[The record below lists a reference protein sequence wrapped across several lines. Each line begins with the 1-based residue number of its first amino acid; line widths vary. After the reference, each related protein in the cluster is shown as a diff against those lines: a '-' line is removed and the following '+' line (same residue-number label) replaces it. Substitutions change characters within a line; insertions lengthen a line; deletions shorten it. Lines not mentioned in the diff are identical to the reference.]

1 MISPSSRSPFRV
13 GRSARSARSGRS
25 RTFQN
30 HTLELRVAVSN
41 GPNGDAAHYRLEL
54 LGADAVLY
62 LSLDDRRGDD
72 TVSHMVTTS
81 KRTRPEAVVV
91 YVRCSTEEQAA
102 SGLGIDAQLTACR
115 QYAQQR
121 GARIVEEVR
130 EVESGGNDDR
140 PELARAMALAARC
153 NGTLVVAKLDRLGRS
168 VAKVA
173 TALKSGLKVVVAESP
188 DASTLELHLRAVV
201 AEEERRAISARTTV
215 ALAEARKRGVLL
227 GSRRPGH
234 WEGREEARLRGSLAG
249 SIKAKEARLARAAGL
264 LEQAK
269 PILARTAGSSLRDQA
284 EALQAAGVLTAT
296 GCSTWTPTGVKR
308 LRAQLAST

>member
-1 MISPSSRSPFRV
+1 MSSPSSRC
-13 GRSARSARSGRS
+13 S
-25 RTFQN
+25 RTTSRQKAGG
-30 HTLELRVAVSN
+30 TRATSTDRAERSLRVTVAN
-41 GPNGDAAHYRLEL
+41 GPNGAAAHYRLEL

-72 TVSHMVTTS
+72 TLPHMATI
-81 KRTRPEAVVV
+81 KRSRPEAVVV

-102 SGLGIDAQLTACR
+102 SGLGLDAQLTACR

-121 GARIVEEVR
+121 GARIVAEIR

-140 PELARAMALAARC
+140 PELARAMAVAARC
-153 NGTLVVAKLDRLGRS
+153 NATLVVAKLDRLGRS

-173 TALKSGLKVVVAESP
+173 MALKSGLKVIVAESP

-201 AEEERRAISARTTV
+201 AEEERRAVSARTTV

-234 WEGREEARLRGSLAG
+234 WEGREGARRRGSLAG
-249 SIKAKEARLARAAGL
+249 SIRAKEARMERAAGL
-264 LEQAK
+264 LEQAR
-269 PILARTAGSSLRDQA
+269 PVLAGVASLSLRDQA
-284 EALQAAGVLTAT
+284 EALEAAGVLTAT
-296 GCSTWTPTGVKR
+296 GCANWTPTGVKR
-308 LRAQLAST
+308 LRQQLATS